1 MPEQQQCYPAGQLAS
16 SPPVTAT
23 TSTAVVGV
31 TTGCCLTQA
40 QFVTTTA
47 VTWSSSSSGMPS
59 KSTVSS
65 LLHARDTKRQ
75 TKRGLDV
82 KGASGAKSQAPS
94 GTDVYDFK
102 DDDEDDV
109 CEKPPLPRRFDR
121 KLPTVGAP
129 NRMPEDSVAKTVL
142 GTEAGD
148 LQKHDE
154 PVCGSATSAST
165 TVSSAVNTSAMR
177 SMDSDKCQWT
187 SNWVGSDAVLRQTEP
202 PKVVSLTPDAAATFV
217 QQTPVAGSLFHR
229 QEGQFLPQA
238 WTGISSVD
246 YNTAAGV
253 GSTVASTSFPANI
266 PPTCQVP
273 AYPPQTQSI
282 YSSASV
288 DSAMDTFIAQLEK
301 GSSTSSTS
309 TTAFPQAP
317 HLATTSLPNT
327 QQGASFDGV
336 AMPTG
341 GVALPTGGVTMPTG
355 GVAMPTGG
363 VAMPTGGVA
372 MPTGGVAM
380 PTGGVA
386 MPTGGVAMP
395 TGGVAV
401 PTGRVAMP
409 TGGGWPAEGMGSENS
424 VVVDGCKLDMSREDH
439 RRVSEALTFQES
451 ELLTRLKMN
460 NVEEVPRCNCGAR
473 KFAHSFILYGTFRG
487 GFSDC
492 TQQTRNHL

>member
-1 MPEQQQCYPAGQLAS
+1 M
-16 SPPVTAT
+16 
-23 TSTAVVGV
+23 
-31 TTGCCLTQA
+31 
-40 QFVTTTA
+40 TTTA
-47 VTWSSSSSGMPS
+47 VTWSSSGMPS
-59 KSTVSS
+59 KPTVSS

-82 KGASGAKSQAPS
+82 KGASGAKLQAPS
-94 GTDVYDFK
+94 GTAAGSDVYDFK
-102 DDDEDDV
+102 DDDEDEI

-129 NRMPEDSVAKTVL
+129 NRTSEDSVAKTVL
-142 GTEAGD
+142 GTEAGE

-154 PVCGSATSAST
+154 PVCVSVTSSST
-165 TVSSAVNTSAMR
+165 TVSSAVDKSAMR
-177 SMDSDKCQWT
+177 SVDSNKCQWA
-187 SNWVGSDAVLRQTEP
+187 SDWAGSDTVLRQTEP

-217 QQTPVAGSLFHR
+217 QQPPITGSLFHR

-238 WTGISSVD
+238 WTGIGSVD
-246 YNTAAGV
+246 YNTPTGAG
-253 GSTVASTSFPANI
+253 SSVASASFTANI
-266 PPTCQVP
+266 PTCQVP

-317 HLATTSLPNT
+317 HLAATSLPNT
-327 QQGASFDGV
+327 QQGASFD
-336 AMPTG
+336 
-341 GVALPTGGVTMPTG
+341 

-395 TGGVAV
+395 TGG
-401 PTGRVAMP
+401 
-409 TGGGWPAEGMGSENS
+409 GWPAAGADSESS
-424 VVVDGCKLDMSREDH
+424 VVVDGCKLDMSCEDH
-439 RRVSEALTFQES
+439 RRVSEALTFQEN

-473 KFAHSFILYGTFRG
+473 KFADCFILYGTFRG

-492 TQQTRNHL
+492 SLGGDTKPATAAIKAHPKVDSSDSMGVHGGNCINWGFVFKKCRHDFASLEGW